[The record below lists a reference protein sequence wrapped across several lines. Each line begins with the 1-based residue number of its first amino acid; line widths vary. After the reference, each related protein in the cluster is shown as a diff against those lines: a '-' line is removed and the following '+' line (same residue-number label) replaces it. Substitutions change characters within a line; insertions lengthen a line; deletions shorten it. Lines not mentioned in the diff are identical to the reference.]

1 MKLYFLRHGQADW
14 PNWTESDDARP
25 LTKKGKKEM
34 RRVAKFL
41 AELKVNPEV
50 ILSSP
55 LPRAIQTAEIVA
67 DELELDV
74 TREPVLGPGFDPDNL
89 PELIERFKGKDL
101 MLVGHEPGMSEAI
114 EKLTGANAKMA
125 KAGLARVDVEDDTE
139 LRGQLVWLIPPKI
152 IEG

>member
-34 RRVAKFL
+34 RRVAKFM
-41 AELKVNPEV
+41 AALKVKPEV

-55 LPRAIQTAEIVA
+55 LPRAFQTAEIVA
-67 DELELDV
+67 GELGLDV
-74 TREPVLGPGFDPDNL
+74 TREPLLEPGFDPEQL

-101 MLVGHEPGMSEAI
+101 MLVGHQPGMSQAI

-125 KAGLARVDVEDDTE
+125 KAGLARVDIEDGTD
-139 LRGQLVWLIPPKI
+139 LRGQLVWLIPPRI
-152 IEG
+152 IQD